1 MAIMCQ
7 IQTQGFWLKSMS
19 FYNWRLP
26 FGKHLFLKVFFP
38 THHFTWLK
46 HKNQFQLVKKKVI
59 VNQWSLEPQCKQEP
73 QFGDALKKDSS
84 ALAGL
89 KGHGFGRYF
98 ACRLYPWPESGLHC
112 FSPSVSPQ
120 FLVEKVLWEP
130 VGS

>member
-46 HKNQFQLVKKKVI
+46 HKNQFQLVKKKSDCQPMVI
-59 VNQWSLEPQCKQEP
+59 GAPMQT
-73 QFGDALKKDSS
+73 
-84 ALAGL
+84 
-89 KGHGFGRYF
+89 R
-98 ACRLYPWPESGLHC
+98 
-112 FSPSVSPQ
+112 SPSLGMP
-120 FLVEKVLWEP
+120 
-130 VGS
+130 